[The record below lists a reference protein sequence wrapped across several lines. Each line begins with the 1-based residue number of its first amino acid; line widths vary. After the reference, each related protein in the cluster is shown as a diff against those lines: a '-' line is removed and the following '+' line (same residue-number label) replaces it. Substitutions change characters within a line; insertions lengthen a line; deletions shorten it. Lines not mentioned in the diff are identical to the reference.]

1 MIIPINS
8 NIRYVPIEIDPNQVI
23 TFNAIRYCADI
34 CEVSY
39 VRLIN
44 NLSILTD
51 KGCVECL
58 DFPAILLDVWSVIN
72 NCVIFKNLICR
83 EFKVSVNEEKFNEI
97 NKAIKLR
104 NTNQHIDER
113 LAEAFLNNNYPIY
126 GALSW
131 RKSIDN
137 GTGFIIS
144 SFYSGT
150 FTNKKKIATNISN
163 TDDIEFDEFIQ
174 RIEFTGIIRE
184 GTKSNYTFREEKVSI
199 SKIISEMIWWISE
212 LDRGLDNLSQKA
224 AFTTKHENDLLI
236 QLKGIYIE
244 SKYL

>member
-8 NIRYVPIEIDPNQVI
+8 HIRYVPIEIHPDQVI
-23 TFNAIRYCADI
+23 TFNAMRYCADI

-39 VRLIN
+39 LRLIN

-51 KGCVECL
+51 KGNIECL
-58 DFPAILLDVWSVIN
+58 DFPTILLDIWSVIN
-72 NCVIFKNLICR
+72 NSVIFKNLMCR
-83 EFKVSVNEEKFNEI
+83 EFKIINSEEKFSEI
-97 NKAIKLR
+97 SKAIKLR

-113 LAEAFLNNNYPIY
+113 LSEAFVNNKYPIY
-126 GALSW
+126 GSLSW

-137 GTGFIIS
+137 GTEFIIS

-150 FTNKKKIATNISN
+150 FTNKKEISNNISN
-163 TDDIEFDEFIQ
+163 TDDIEFDEVIQ
-174 RIEFTGIIRE
+174 RIEFTGVVRE
-184 GTKSNYTFREEKVSI
+184 GKKGNYVFREEKVSI

-212 LDRGLDNLSQKA
+212 LDRGLANLNQKVT
-224 AFTTKHENDLLI
+224 FTKKHENDLLI

-244 SKYL
+244 SKDL

>member
-1 MIIPINS
+1 MILSINS
-8 NIRYVPIEIDPNQVI
+8 HLRYPPIEIHPDQVI
-23 TFNAIRYCADI
+23 TFNAIRYCTDI

-39 VRLIN
+39 LRLIN
-44 NLSILTD
+44 NLSILTE
-51 KGCVECL
+51 KGNVECL
-58 DFPAILLDVWSVIN
+58 DFPVILLDVWSVIN

-83 EFKVSVNEEKFNEI
+83 EFKVSGNEEKFNEI

-137 GTGFIIS
+137 DAGFIIS

-150 FTNKKKIATNISN
+150 FTNKKEITNNISN

-184 GTKSNYTFREEKVSI
+184 GIKNNYTFREEKVSI

-212 LDRGLDNLSQKA
+212 LDRGLDSLNQKVT
-224 AFTTKHENDLLI
+224 FTTKHENDLLI
-236 QLKGIYIE
+236 QLKGIYIQ
-244 SKYL
+244 SKDL

>member
-8 NIRYVPIEIDPNQVI
+8 HIRYLPIEIDSDQVI
-23 TFNAIRYCADI
+23 TFNAIRYCTDI

-39 VRLIN
+39 LRLIN

-51 KGCVECL
+51 KGRIECL
-58 DFPAILLDVWSVIN
+58 DFPVILSDVWSVIN

-113 LAEAFLNNNYPIY
+113 LAEAFLNNDYPIY
-126 GALSW
+126 GSLSW
-131 RKSIDN
+131 IKYIDDSEA
-137 GTGFIIS
+137 FIIS

-150 FTNKKKIATNISN
+150 FTNKNKVTTNISN

-184 GTKSNYTFREEKVSI
+184 GKKSNYNFREEKISI
-199 SKIISEMIWWISE
+199 SKIISETIWWINE
-212 LDRGLDNLSQKA
+212 LEKGLNNLSQKVT
-224 AFTTKHENDLLI
+224 FTAKHENDLLI
-236 QLKGIYIE
+236 QLKGRYID
-244 SKYL
+244 STKL